1 MQVVFLILSGLLLT
15 ACGGGSSSVAVDD
28 NGAVQAPSAAA
39 AEDSAGDSDS
49 DSETDSDTD
58 SDGDS
63 DGDTNSETATA
74 AIDIYEKIF
83 TARSADCADYSDSYS
98 ASVRDLTRL
107 QGFDSE
113 VTVTADEGSCTITS
127 DNIPNHD
134 FNDSSANFRADVV
147 KQSNQF
153 VFSRRPLKATQNDAL
168 SAQMWDAVMLNGVVV
183 DIKTGGCYYPSER
196 RADADG
202 NTEAGCPNGGINWQ
216 LVALEYA
223 TKFGVDQHN
232 AHVQPDSGSYHYHG
246 DPNALFDDVPVGDGS
261 PVIGFA
267 ADGFPIYGSYIF
279 DQLTGAFRKATSGYT
294 LRQGSRGTR
303 SDSNPG
309 GDFNGIYEQDWEW
322 TDAGDLDECNGMIYQ
337 GQYGYYVTES
347 YPFMIS
353 CYVGT
358 VSQTFRK

>member
-49 DSETDSDTD
+49 DSETDSDT
-58 SDGDS
+58 DS

-134 FNDSSANFRADVV
+134 LNDSSANFRADVV
-147 KQSNQF
+147 K
-153 VFSRRPLKATQNDAL
+153 
-168 SAQMWDAVMLNGVVV
+168 
-183 DIKTGGCYYPSER
+183 
-196 RADADG
+196 
-202 NTEAGCPNGGINWQ
+202 
-216 LVALEYA
+216 
-223 TKFGVDQHN
+223 
-232 AHVQPDSGSYHYHG
+232 
-246 DPNALFDDVPVGDGS
+246 
-261 PVIGFA
+261 
-267 ADGFPIYGSYIF
+267 
-279 DQLTGAFRKATSGYT
+279 
-294 LRQGSRGTR
+294 
-303 SDSNPG
+303 
-309 GDFNGIYEQDWEW
+309 
-322 TDAGDLDECNGMIYQ
+322 
-337 GQYGYYVTES
+337 
-347 YPFMIS
+347 
-353 CYVGT
+353 
-358 VSQTFRK
+358 